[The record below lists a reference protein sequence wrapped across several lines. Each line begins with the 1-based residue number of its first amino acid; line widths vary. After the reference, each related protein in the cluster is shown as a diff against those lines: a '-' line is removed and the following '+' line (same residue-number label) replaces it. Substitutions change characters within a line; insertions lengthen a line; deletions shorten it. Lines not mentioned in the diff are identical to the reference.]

1 MGSCHRL
8 DHLPNTN
15 IVRTRCSLQVGSH
28 HRKDVEVT
36 LRPILGQREGSREGK
51 ERNDTSS
58 RCPSRCLGVV
68 ESLWSGGR
76 VQKSDVLLLPQNGHA
91 VGFGLAER
99 DVAPV
104 EVASQSEYCC
114 LVVFHR
120 GEGGRGFG
128 LVEKGEKGKSR
139 FLENKDIAVEVVR
152 ISCVCSHRVCVS
164 SSDSCCFVCVMW
176 PVYSAAS
183 TLNEVIVISFPS
195 IAAIVP
201 MFRRCSSSDE
211 RVKCLSLNL
220 NDRQH
225 RPHVDSVYEWLAGGD
240 FSACGSET

>member
-1 MGSCHRL
+1 M
-8 DHLPNTN
+8 
-15 IVRTRCSLQVGSH
+15 GSH

-139 FLENKDIAVEVVR
+139 FLENKNVAVEGGENL
-152 ISCVCSHRVCVS
+152 VCLFPSGLRLHLCLLLLCLGNVARVLCCQYIERSYCDLLPIYRSHRPNV
-164 SSDSCCFVCVMW
+164 
-176 PVYSAAS
+176 
-183 TLNEVIVISFPS
+183 
-195 IAAIVP
+195 
-201 MFRRCSSSDE
+201 SSSDE
-211 RVKCLSLNL
+211 RERVKCL
-220 NDRQH
+220 
-225 RPHVDSVYEWLAGGD
+225 
-240 FSACGSET
+240 